1 MLMFMMM
8 RLYDVVDGDDD
19 DDYNG
24 DDYDD
29 DDCPLSSLLS
39 ETATVQSINSLPLFS
54 SVMVTQDEDCVGS
67 DEDNIF
73 KYLTMLKFPQNFIKR
88 NH

>member
-1 MLMFMMM
+1 MFMMM

-39 ETATVQSINSLPLFS
+39 ETATVQSINSPPLFS
-54 SVMVTQDEDCVGS
+54 SVMVTQDEDCVGKTTLQ
-67 DEDNIF
+67 EHFF

>member
-8 RLYDVVDGDDD
+8 RLYDVVGGDDD
-19 DDYNG
+19 GDYNG

-29 DDCPLSSLLS
+29 VHCPMSSLLS